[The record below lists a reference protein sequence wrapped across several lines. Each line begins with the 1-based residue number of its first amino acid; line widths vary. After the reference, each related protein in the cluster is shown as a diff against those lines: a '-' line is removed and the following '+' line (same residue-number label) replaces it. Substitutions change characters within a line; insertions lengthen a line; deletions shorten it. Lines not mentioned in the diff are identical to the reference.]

1 MDKEILRQELRKELA
16 RRNFLDYCKYTIPNF
31 QVGKFHK
38 FMSSKIEDF
47 LADKLLTDKG
57 DPVKILALS
66 MPVQHGKSVFL
77 TQSLPSYYIGKNPTN
92 KSIIISYGDDLARTF
107 GRKNREKIK
116 EFGES
121 LFGIKFSKEQDT
133 DLEIA
138 EHKGSIISRGISA
151 GITGQSADLILID
164 DPIKNR
170 AEAESE
176 TYRNRIYDEF
186 LSSIYTRL
194 SAKGKVI
201 IIMTRWHIDDL
212 IGRIMNEMSDKAVYY
227 NIPLEAEE
235 NDILGREIGEALF
248 PEIGKDQEWLNST
261 KKVYIS
267 QEGQRAWLSLYQGQ
281 PVALEGNL
289 IKREYFKFYSVLPDK
304 FDEMLQSWDMTFK
317 DSDGSDYVVGTVWG
331 RKGPNKYLIDLV
343 RGRMDFVGS
352 MSAVMEMSM
361 RYPEAYI
368 KLIEDKAN
376 GSAIISVLSQKI
388 EGIMPVTP
396 KESKL
401 ARLQSVLPMLEAGNV
416 FLPANAIWVEEFINE
431 CLQFPS
437 GKHDDQVDSMSQALI
452 KMLNSYI
459 IPEEVAKKRLPWALE
474 TDYEDESEEY
484 IEWI

>member
-1 MDKEILRQELRKELA
+1 MDKEALRQELRKELA
-16 RRNFLDYCKYTIPNF
+16 RRNFLDYCKYTIPEF
-31 QVGKFHK
+31 KVGKFHN

-47 LADKLLTDKG
+47 LADKLLTENG
-57 DPVKILALS
+57 DPVKILCLS

-77 TQSLPSYYIGKNPTN
+77 TQSLPSYYIGKNPTK
-92 KSIIISYGDDLARTF
+92 KSIIISYGDDLARSF
-107 GRKNREKIK
+107 GRKNREKIN
-116 EFGES
+116 EFGNG

-138 EHKGSIISRGISA
+138 EYKGSIISRGVLA
-151 GITGQSADLILID
+151 GITGQSADLILVD

-194 SAKGKVI
+194 SAKGKII

-235 NDILGREIGEALF
+235 NDILGRKVGEALF
-248 PEIGKDQEWLNST
+248 PEIGKNEDWVAST

-281 PVALEGNL
+281 PVAIEGNL
-289 IKREYFKFYSVLPDK
+289 IKREYFRFYSVLPSK

-317 DSDGSDYVVGTVWG
+317 DSNGSDFVVGTVWG

-343 RGRMDFVGS
+343 RARMDFVGS
-352 MSAVMEMSM
+352 MSAVMEMSA

-376 GSAIISVLSQKI
+376 GTAIINVLSQKI
-388 EGIMPVTP
+388 EGIMPITP

-401 ARLQSVLPMLEAGNV
+401 ARLQAILPMLEAGNV
-416 FLPANAIWVEEFINE
+416 YLPANAVWVEEFINE
-431 CLQFPS
+431 CLQFPN
-437 GKHDDQVDSMSQALI
+437 GKNDDQVDSMSQALAR
-452 KMLNSYI
+452 MLNSYV
-459 IPEEVAKKRLPWALE
+459 IPEEVVKKRLPWALE
-474 TDYEDESEEY
+474 TDYEESEEY